1 MDRQA
6 TRRQFLAA
14 AAGTAVALAVRPAR
28 ATPETMKSAIRQIV
42 GEAAMKSGRIKLD
55 LPPLVENGNTVAMA
69 VSVDSPMTAKDYVK
83 AIHVVTE
90 KNPQPNVISA
100 GQSSTLI
107 WEVQNA
113 DAVQISS
120 IGNVPLSGTAP
131 VSPTQTTTYKLTATR
146 GGNSQSATGYV
157 FQADYVQSGGRPVY
171 DSAGIPI
178 PNFVPGQSRLQNWIS
193 TVGAV
198 ININTT
204 SFFLQDHWV
213 VTPRLSVDLGTRF

>member
-14 AAGTAVALAVRPAR
+14 AAGTAVALAVRPAQ

-69 VSVDSPMTAKDYVK
+69 VSVESPMTAKDYVK

-100 GQSSTLI
+100 KLGPRAGKAEITTRVRL
-107 WEVQNA
+107 A
-113 DAVQISS
+113 D
-120 IGNVPLSGTAP
+120 
-131 VSPTQTTTYKLTATR
+131 TQTVIAICEMSDGSFWSDKVDVIITLGACLE
-146 GGNSQSATGYV
+146 
-157 FQADYVQSGGRPVY
+157 DPV
-171 DSAGIPI
+171 
-178 PNFVPGQSRLQNWIS
+178 
-193 TVGAV
+193 
-198 ININTT
+198 
-204 SFFLQDHWV
+204 
-213 VTPRLSVDLGTRF
+213 